1 MRSRKRILDA
11 TLDLIGRNGFEGIT
25 IASVAQAAGVT
36 RQTVYAN
43 FGTREE
49 VVSQAMVSRLTE
61 VAAEIQREL
70 TSAADPGEYVVELVV
85 ACRRAVR
92 SDPVLTALLRS
103 ETNNPL
109 FDEDAV
115 TRAKVVAGVLLQP
128 LAELF
133 PDVVDRID
141 DFAGIAVHL
150 GLSVV
155 CFDDAALR
163 DDDALRAF
171 LFRWLAP
178 GIA

>member
-11 TLDLIGRNGFEGIT
+11 TLDLIGCNGFEGIT

-36 RQTVYAN
+36 RQTVYTN
-43 FGTREE
+43 FGSREE
-49 VVSQAMVSRLTE
+49 VVSKAMVSRLTE
-61 VAAEIQREL
+61 VATEIQREL
-70 TSAADPGEYVVELVV
+70 TSAADPCEYLVELIV
-85 ACRRAVR
+85 ACRGAVR

-109 FDEDAV
+109 FDDGAV
-115 TRAKVVAGVLLQP
+115 TRAKVVARVLLQP
-128 LAELF
+128 IGELF
-133 PDVVDRID
+133 PNVVDRID
-141 DFAGIAVHL
+141 DFAEIAVHL

-163 DDDALRAF
+163 DDDDLRAF
-171 LFRWLAP
+171 LTRWLAP